1 MYNYKI
7 LTMKKVLL
15 CVIAFTFLS
24 CISDDETIPI
34 VDKSAISF
42 NLNGT
47 DYSLTEYSVQLNPLD
62 TNDRIIEASFDNN
75 TKTLIF
81 FVMVEETNQID
92 EFILLENGVEYS
104 SDPTYG
110 DRETSITIHTDSK
123 MEGTFRVNIK
133 DARDQPIFTFTNGV
147 IDIEY

>member
-1 MYNYKI
+1 
-7 LTMKKVLL
+7 MKKVLL